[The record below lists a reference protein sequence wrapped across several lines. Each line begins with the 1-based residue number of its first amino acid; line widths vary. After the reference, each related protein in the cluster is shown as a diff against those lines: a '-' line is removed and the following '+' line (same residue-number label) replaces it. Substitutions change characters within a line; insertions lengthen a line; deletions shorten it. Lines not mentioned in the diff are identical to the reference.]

1 MSVNVFKK
9 TLFNIAMSTSVLLS
23 CSALAEEVTEEVL
36 MDKAEALALDAK
48 YYSAMYNVDQA
59 EAMRRLLIMHGTQDE
74 IDSVESEFEGKLAGI
89 YFDNGPDFGLKVILT
104 GDEAPQDRKLLRQA
118 RKAERQANRKSE
130 RQADRKAERQAE
142 RQTRRN
148 EKFDIND
155 ADVEKAVQL
164 IEQPTEFKVKFKAKA
179 KQNKREQRRKLEQS
193 YKEINESI
201 VGVVSTYF
209 SDEDNV
215 FVVQVN
221 ESIAKNAGLTNDKLA
236 QIATSIVKSPARV
249 DFVDG
254 FLTEQSFK
262 GGSSLRTAD
271 GSRALCTSGF
281 TVKDRSNGRLG
292 IITAA
297 HCEAPII
304 TYTDKDGSNFQMSRM
319 KYEKSGKN
327 DMAFYSANQTASPS
341 FYADSSNK
349 PRALVGWKSVSET
362 EQKGYLVT
370 GSFICHYGQTT
381 AVQSCGEVVNKN
393 VTPRIT
399 NAAGKDI
406 GCGSPNESYVACGP
420 NFVEVRP
427 KVKAGQ
433 ETLRCASGDS
443 GGPWFAYGNAY
454 GIHKAG
460 GDDINGNC
468 AFAIYTPIIRINDLD
483 LTLYYGK

>member
-1 MSVNVFKK
+1 MSINVFKK
-9 TLFNIAMSTSVLLS
+9 TLFNIAMSTTILFS
-23 CSALAEEVTEEVL
+23 CSVLAEEATEEVL

-74 IDSVESEFEGKLAGI
+74 IDSVEKEFEGQLAGI
-89 YFDNGPDFGLKVILT
+89 YFDNGPDFGLKVVLT
-104 GDEAPQDRKLLRQA
+104 GDEAPQDPKLLRQA
-118 RKAERQANRKSE
+118 RKA
-130 RQADRKAERQAE
+130 DRKAERQAQ
-142 RQTRRN
+142 RQARRN

-155 ADVEKAVQL
+155 ADVEKAAQL
-164 IEQPTEFKVKFKAKA
+164 IEQPTEFKVKFKAKAKA

-201 VGVVSTYF
+201 VGVVGTYF
-209 SDEDNV
+209 SDEDNL

-254 FLTEQSFK
+254 SLTEQSFK

-362 EQKGYLVT
+362 EQKGSLVT

-381 AVQSCGEVVNKN
+381 AVQSCGEVVDKN
-393 VTPRIT
+393 YTPRIS
-399 NAAGKDI
+399 NAAGTDI
-406 GCGSPNESYVACGP
+406 GCGSPNGSYVACGP
-420 NFVEVRP
+420 NFVQVKP

-433 ETLRCASGDS
+433 ETLQCDGGDS

-460 GDDINGNC
+460 SDDSNGNC
-468 AFAIYTPIIRINDLD
+468 AFAVYTPIIRINDLD